1 MIRSLNHPEQFDF
14 SRLDR
19 RSFLRNTV
27 AGLPFLLAS
36 SNLILGRQQQHESFL
51 SRLGKDS
58 RMIVHNSRPGVLET
72 PLQLLRTQRLTPKEL
87 LFVRNNQIFSGAL
100 SSESMDLRPWELE
113 LIGLIGGK
121 RTVRG
126 EDLLRLPSEEIE
138 MVLQCSGTGRAY
150 YSTIAKTRGT
160 QWTRGGMGNVRWR
173 GVPVRTLLDSLQL
186 AIEKPVRF
194 VAAEGK
200 DEPLSPDG
208 ADFEHSLP
216 IEDFLERALLAYEL
230 NGEPIPAIHG
240 GPLRLVVP
248 GFYGTM
254 QIKWLTRL
262 RFEQS
267 ESTNHHHRSRYR
279 TFNDPITPGTSPTST
294 FENTSPTWN
303 QRLKS
308 IVWEPME
315 GQDVRSGKTRLAGV
329 AWNDGRQSIQA
340 VEVSLDEGRTW
351 QKAELQK
358 PESQFA
364 WYHWNLYA
372 DISRQV
378 HEVWVRA
385 RDTGNH
391 TQPLD
396 GSAHWNPSGYEWHA
410 VDRVQINII

>member
-1 MIRSLNHPEQFDF
+1 
-14 SRLDR
+14 
-19 RSFLRNTV
+19 
-27 AGLPFLLAS
+27 
-36 SNLILGRQQQHESFL
+36 
-51 SRLGKDS
+51 
-58 RMIVHNSRPGVLET
+58 
-72 PLQLLRTQRLTPKEL
+72 
-87 LFVRNNQIFSGAL
+87 
-100 SSESMDLRPWELE
+100 
-113 LIGLIGGK
+113 
-121 RTVRG
+121 
-126 EDLLRLPSEEIE
+126 
-138 MVLQCSGTGRAY
+138 MVLQCSGTGRSY
-150 YSTIAKTRGT
+150 YATIAKTRGT

-216 IEDFLERALLAYEL
+216 IEDFLGHALLAYEL
-230 NGEPIPAIHG
+230 NGEPIPAVHG

-267 ESTNHHHRSRYR
+267 ESTNHHHKSRYR
-279 TFNDPITPGTSPTST
+279 TFNDPIPPGTSPTST

-351 QKAELQK
+351 QKSELQR
-358 PESQFA
+358 PTSQFA
-364 WYHWNLYA
+364 WYHWNLHA

-378 HEVWVRA
+378 QEVWVRA
-385 RDTGNH
+385 RDTGNR

-410 VDRVQINII
+410 VDRIQINII